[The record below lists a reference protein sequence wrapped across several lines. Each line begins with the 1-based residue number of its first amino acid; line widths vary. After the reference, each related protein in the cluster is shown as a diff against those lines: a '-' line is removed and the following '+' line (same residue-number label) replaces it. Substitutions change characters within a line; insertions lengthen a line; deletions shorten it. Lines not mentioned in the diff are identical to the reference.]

1 MWGDDSQLDNVDFMP
16 EPTDFRIVSAVDPST
31 NGHQDGWRS
40 EVVGWAPL
48 PVHTVPARRRNTR
61 RIANAGIFVILTIL
75 FWALLKSEFFWLEIP
90 PPTSE
95 WAYEDSGARDLQDIG
110 LTGEGVRLCMVDT
123 GIDASHSDFENLELI
138 FRDFTT
144 GSQEPVDRGSLAHGT
159 MMAGIVAADGY
170 MVGAAPNVVL
180 GMAAALGDDGEG
192 GNTGNEEVVA
202 NAIEWCWESFEAD
215 IISLSLGG
223 VNDPNSP
230 RNGPTV
236 NAVNVALSKGIFVV
250 AAAGN
255 DGGDGDDG
263 RVTTPSNVPGV
274 ITVGASQKDGKVWE
288 GSSLGESVN
297 SDGQEREHPN
307 LKPEIIAPGVDLI
320 STGDNNQYY
329 TSTGTSDSTA
339 LVGGILALILE
350 SEPHLKNKNIDC
362 IDEVKYALMNSTI
375 TDDGLISHDSKS
387 GYGVING
394 MGWLTE
400 IQENV
405 TCQSG

>member
-1 MWGDDSQLDNVDFMP
+1 MWGDDNQLDNVDFMP

-48 PVHTVPARRRNTR
+48 PVQTVPVRRRNKQK
-61 RIANAGIFVILTIL
+61 IANAGIFVILTIL

-95 WAYEDSGARDLQDIG
+95 WAYEDSGARDLQEIG

-123 GIDASHSDFENLELI
+123 GIDTAHSDFENLQLV

-144 GSQEPVDRGSLAHGT
+144 GSSEPVDRGSLAHGT

-170 MVGAAPNVVL
+170 MVGAAPNIVL

-192 GNTGNEEVVA
+192 GNTGSEQVVA
-202 NAIEWCWESFEAD
+202 NAIEWCWETFGAD

-223 VNDPNSP
+223 VNDPNAP

-236 NAVNVALSKGIFVV
+236 NAVKVALSKGIFVV

-255 DGGDGDDG
+255 DGGDEDDG
-263 RVTTPSNVPGV
+263 RVTTPSNVPEV
-274 ITVGASQKDGKVWE
+274 ITVGASQKDGNVWS
-288 GSSLGESVN
+288 GSSLGEST
-297 SDGQEREHPN
+297 DFEGQERQHPN
-307 LKPEIIAPGVDLI
+307 MKPEIIAPGVDLI

-339 LVGGILALILE
+339 LVSGLLALILE

-362 IDEVKYALMNSTI
+362 VHEVKYALMNSTLSE
-375 TDDGLISHDSKS
+375 DGVIFHDQKS

-394 MGWLTE
+394 MKWLNE
-400 IQENV
+400 LQDSV
-405 TCQSG
+405 TC